1 LARLLLDQIAG
12 LTEKVA
18 GLDAERRRRVTTDDT
33 ARRLTMIPGVGPIG
47 AAAITT
53 FAPPMETF
61 SKGRDFAA
69 RVGLTPRHHSSGGK
83 ERLGRTSKM
92 GRRDIRGLLIIGA
105 VAAVRR
111 AACKRRLGGLMARA
125 DAGAQTK
132 DAGRGAAG
140 QPRGPNRLGAAAQG
154 RGLRRSGDG
163 GRIGRD
169 R

>member
-18 GLDAERRRRVTTDDT
+18 GLDAELRRRVTTDDT
-33 ARRLTMIPGVGPIG
+33 A
-47 AAAITT
+47 
-53 FAPPMETF
+53 PMETF

-111 AACKRRLGGLMARA
+111 AARK
-125 DAGAQTK
+125 GASE
-132 DAGRGAAG
+132 G
-140 QPRGPNRLGAAAQG
+140 
-154 RGLRRSGDG
+154 S
-163 GRIGRD
+163 
-169 R
+169 